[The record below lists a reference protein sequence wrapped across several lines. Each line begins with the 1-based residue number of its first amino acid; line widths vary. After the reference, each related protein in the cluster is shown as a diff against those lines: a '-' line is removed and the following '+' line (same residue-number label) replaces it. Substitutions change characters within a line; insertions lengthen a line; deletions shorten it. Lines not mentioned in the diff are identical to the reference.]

1 VTPIGLAELADR
13 AWLEPGG
20 WSIVM
25 VEESEIVATTEDL
38 RKEVTFLI
46 EDEGVGS
53 VSDFSEAK
61 PAPAL
66 VDALSR
72 LGPDDVALLPLP
84 ANLHESVSRSLDY
97 GRGRIPGGVRG
108 VIITSDAGVQALA
121 AEAPNFWSWVGPR
134 VWTLDPRAG
143 QLDTEARLASL
154 RQGTGL
160 TNAEVVQ
167 RAEAG
172 TLAADPIF
180 SEWLVLLGK
189 GDLLG
194 R

>member
-1 VTPIGLAELADR
+1 MNPIGLAELADR
-13 AWLEPGG
+13 AFLEPGG
-20 WSIVM
+20 WSVVM
-25 VEESEIVATTEDL
+25 VDESEIVATTEDL
-38 RKEVTFLI
+38 RKEFAFLL
-46 EDEGVGS
+46 EDEGLGS
-53 VSDFSEAK
+53 VSVFSEGK
-61 PAPAL
+61 SGPAL
-66 VDALSR
+66 VDELAG
-72 LGPDDVALLPLP
+72 LGPDNVALLPLP

-97 GRGRIPGGVRG
+97 GRGRIPGSLRG
-108 VIITSDAGVQALA
+108 AIITSDAGVLALA
-121 AEAPNFWSWVGPR
+121 AEAPNFWSWIGPR

-154 RQGTGL
+154 QEGTGL
-160 TNAEVVQ
+160 SNVEVIE